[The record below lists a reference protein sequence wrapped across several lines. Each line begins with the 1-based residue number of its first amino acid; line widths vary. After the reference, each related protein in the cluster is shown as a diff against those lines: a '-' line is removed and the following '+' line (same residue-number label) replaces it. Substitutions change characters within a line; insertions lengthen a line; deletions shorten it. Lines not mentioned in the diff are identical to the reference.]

1 MEERILWKTE
11 ERTTILWLS
20 NPLRIYWKEK
30 AHHRKDKKRKVGI
43 TAIQKKVGC
52 LPGRKK
58 SENKIKSAEKD
69 KAGGRWQENISGEK
83 GPPWAVRKEQQ
94 EEAERRQHEAG
105 GQLLIH
111 YWTLRQEHGI
121 K

>member
-1 MEERILWKTE
+1 MARAIREGRGTLEERILWKTE

-43 TAIQKKVGC
+43 RAIQKKVGC

-58 SENKIKSAEKD
+58 SENKIKSPEKD

-105 GQLLIH
+105 G
-111 YWTLRQEHGI
+111 
-121 K
+121 

>member
-1 MEERILWKTE
+1 M
-11 ERTTILWLS
+11 
-20 NPLRIYWKEK
+20 
-30 AHHRKDKKRKVGI
+30 
-43 TAIQKKVGC
+43 
-52 LPGRKK
+52 PGRKK

-105 GQLLIH
+105 G
-111 YWTLRQEHGI
+111 
-121 K
+121 